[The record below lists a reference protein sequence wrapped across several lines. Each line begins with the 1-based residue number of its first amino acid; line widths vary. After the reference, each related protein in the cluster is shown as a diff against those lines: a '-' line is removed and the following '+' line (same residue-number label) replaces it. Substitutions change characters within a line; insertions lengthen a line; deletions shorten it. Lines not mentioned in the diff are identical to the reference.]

1 MGKEHSGSSINH
13 IIVNVKSSKGNKNRK
28 VCLWLILLKNISYCD
43 IQLNNHKLISKFCL
57 VIYILF
63 ISLSIFF
70 VDVGK
75 KSNDNASTNIFS
87 LSHASNYRMREM
99 RFDRLLRATQRDY
112 IFFSFQ
118 EHNLNGFENIYLCE
132 IKTSNVTINI

>member
-1 MGKEHSGSSINH
+1 MTTLL
-13 IIVNVKSSKGNKNRK
+13 SK
-28 VCLWLILLKNISYCD
+28 
-43 IQLNNHKLISKFCL
+43 KF
-57 VIYILF
+57 Y
-63 ISLSIFF
+63 LSIFF
-70 VDVGK
+70 FDVGK

>member
-28 VCLWLILLKNISYCD
+28 VCLWLILLKNISYCN
-43 IQLNNHKLISKFCL
+43 IQPNNHKLISK
-57 VIYILF
+57 YKKLF
-63 ISLSIFF
+63 YLYFSLMSARNQMIMHLP
-70 VDVGK
+70 
-75 KSNDNASTNIFS
+75 AIFS

-112 IFFSFQ
+112 IFFSVQ
-118 EHNLNGFENIYLCE
+118 EYNVNGFKNIYLCE

>member
-28 VCLWLILLKNISYCD
+28 VCLWLILLKFFLNCNI
-43 IQLNNHKLISKFCL
+43 QPNNHLLISMNSL
-57 VIYILF
+57 IRNIL
-63 ISLSIFF
+63 SVFF
-70 VDVGK
+70 FDVGK

-118 EHNLNGFENIYLCE
+118 EHNVNGFENIYLCE

>member
-28 VCLWLILLKNISYCD
+28 VCLWLILLKNILYSD
-43 IQLNNHKLISKFCL
+43 VQPNNHLLNIEELS
-57 VIYILF
+57 YQNLF
-63 ISLSIFF
+63 LSIFF
-70 VDVGK
+70 FDVGK

-99 RFDRLLRATQRDY
+99 RFDRLLRAIQRDY

>member
-13 IIVNVKSSKGNKNRK
+13 IIVKVKSSKGNKNRK
-28 VCLWLILLKNISYCD
+28 VCLWLILLKNISYSD
-43 IQLNNHKLISKFCL
+43 INPSNHILISMLSYQK
-57 VIYILF
+57 LF
-63 ISLSIFF
+63 SSIFF
-70 VDVGK
+70 CDVGK
-75 KSNDNASTNIFS
+75 ESNDNASTNIFS

-112 IFFSFQ
+112 IFFSVQ
-118 EHNLNGFENIYLCE
+118 EYHVNGFQNIYLCE

>member
-28 VCLWLILLKNISYCD
+28 VCLWLILLKNISYCN
-43 IQLNNHKLISKFCL
+43 IQQNNHKLISKYQKLF
-57 VIYILF
+57 LF
-63 ISLSIFF
+63 IFF
-70 VDVGK
+70 CDVGK
-75 KSNDNASTNIFS
+75 ESNDNASTNIFS
-87 LSHASNYRMREM
+87 LRHASNYRMREM
-99 RFDRLLRATQRDY
+99 WFDRLLRATQRDY

-118 EHNLNGFENIYLCE
+118 EHNVNGFENIYLCE